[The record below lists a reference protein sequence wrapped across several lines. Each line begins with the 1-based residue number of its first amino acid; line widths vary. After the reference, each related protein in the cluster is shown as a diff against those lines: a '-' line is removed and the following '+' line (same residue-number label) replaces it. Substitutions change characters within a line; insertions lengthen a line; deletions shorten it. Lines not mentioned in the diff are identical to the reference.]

1 MLENHGVIV
10 IGTTPAEAWSR
21 LYFLERACEVQILAQ
36 STGRPLIAVPDEVVR
51 TTAAQMQ
58 RDDVGPGKLFEAV
71 KRRLDRES
79 PGYEL

>member
-10 IGTTPAEAWSR
+10 IGNDAAEAWSR

-36 STGRPLIAVPDEVVR
+36 STGQELIAVPDEIVQR
-51 TTAAQMQ
+51 TAEQST
-58 RDDVGPGKLFEAV
+58 RDDVGPGKLFAAV

>member
-10 IGTTPAEAWSR
+10 IGRDPAEAWSR

-36 STGRPLIAVPDEVVR
+36 STGRPLIAVADEVVR
-51 TTAAQMQ
+51 NTAAQMQ